1 MKASIPLI
9 ITISRQLGCG
19 GAAIGQQ
26 VAEKLNIRYVDRE
39 IISRAAQ
46 RLSVVEKEIDEK
58 DEKIQSFWKSFF
70 QLNALASDA
79 PLPPDMRITT
89 TGEIFKVESDIIQHI
104 AREQA
109 AVIIGRCGYYIL
121 KDHPNVITVYL
132 HADKAYRVDRIAR
145 QTGMTDKEAL
155 EMIEKNDKE
164 RGNYIETFTGSK
176 WHDARHF
183 DLCIDTGKT
192 GVDNAVELILNYVIM
207 VHSSV

>member
-1 MKASIPLI
+1 MKAPLPLI
-9 ITISRQLGCG
+9 ITMSRQLGCG

-39 IISRAAQ
+39 IISRAAEQ
-46 RLSVVEKEIDEK
+46 LSMMEKELDDR

-70 QLNALASDA
+70 QFNALASDA

-89 TGEIFKVESDIIQHI
+89 TGEVFKVESEIIQRI
-104 AREQA
+104 AADQP
-109 AVIIGRCGYYIL
+109 AVVMGRCGYYIL
-121 KDHPNVITVYL
+121 GDRPNVMTVYL
-132 HADKAYRVDRIAR
+132 HAGNAFRVDRIAR

-164 RGNYIETFTGSK
+164 RGLYIETFTGHK
-176 WHDARHF
+176 WHDARQF

-192 GVDNAVELILNYVIM
+192 GIEKAAGLILNYVKQ
-207 VHSSV
+207 VHP